1 MADNTPIVKLPDMDL
16 AQYRFLL
23 TLPWYH
29 KKDEVKEKLLH
40 GVKENKMVKFY
51 QEVSEQFKWPVDK
64 LWIEETVRQNEDKIK
79 QFEEKIDDAVKN
91 LGETEVRE
99 SHLTKSEFLCR
110 IGEKDAAES
119 AFRITADK
127 TVGSGQRLDIIF
139 TLIRMGFF
147 YNDKD
152 LVKRN
157 IQKAKSMIEQ
167 GGDWDRRNRLKVYEA
182 YYLMSVRQFKSSAE
196 LFLDTLA
203 TFSSEELFSYQQNV
217 FYTVL
222 TSIVSLDRVALKEK
236 VVDSPDVNT
245 VIKVIPNLNDFLRSF
260 YNSDYILFF
269 SSLAKITEAMK
280 EEQYCH
286 EHVFYFAR
294 EMRVRA
300 YKQYLQSYRSVQL
313 KSVAT
318 AFGVTVEFIDRE
330 LSRFISIGRLDCK
343 IDAVGGIVET
353 IRPDTKNASYHN
365 TIKQGDLLLNRI
377 QKLSR
382 VIHL

>member
-1 MADNTPIVKLPDMDL
+1 MADNTQIVKLPDMEL
-16 AQYRFLL
+16 AHYKFLL
-23 TLPWYH
+23 NLPWYS
-29 KKDEVKEKLLH
+29 KKKEVKEKLMS

-51 QEVSEQFKWPVDK
+51 QEVCEQFKWEVNK
-64 LWIEETVRQNEDKIK
+64 AWVEETARQNEAKLKELD
-79 QFEEKIDDAVKN
+79 EKIDDATKN

-99 SHLTKSEFLCR
+99 SHLAKSEFLCR
-110 IGEKDAAES
+110 IGDKDAAES
-119 AFRITADK
+119 SFRITADK

-182 YYLMSVRQFKSSAE
+182 YYLMSVRQFKNSAE

-203 TFSSEELFSYQQNV
+203 TFSSEEIFSYERNV

-222 TSIVSLDRVALKEK
+222 TSIVSLDRVSLKEK

-245 VIKVIPNLNDFLRSF
+245 VVKVIPNLYDFLRSF
-260 YNSDYILFF
+260 YNSDYTLFF
-269 SSLAKITEAMK
+269 ASLAKITEAMK

-294 EMRVRA
+294 
-300 YKQYLQSYRSVQL
+300 
-313 KSVAT
+313 
-318 AFGVTVEFIDRE
+318 
-330 LSRFISIGRLDCK
+330 
-343 IDAVGGIVET
+343 
-353 IRPDTKNASYHN
+353 
-365 TIKQGDLLLNRI
+365 
-377 QKLSR
+377 
-382 VIHL
+382 

>member
-1 MADNTPIVKLPDMDL
+1 
-16 AQYRFLL
+16 
-23 TLPWYH
+23 
-29 KKDEVKEKLLH
+29 
-40 GVKENKMVKFY
+40 MVKFY

-64 LWIEETVRQNEDKIK
+64 HWIDETVRHNEEKIK
-79 QFEEKIDDAVKN
+79 EFEEKIDDAVKN

-99 SHLTKSEFLCR
+99 SHLAKSEFLCR

-167 GGDWDRRNRLKVYEA
+167 GGDWDRRNRLKAYEA
-182 YYLMSVRQFKSSAE
+182 YYLMSVRQFKSSAV

-245 VIKVIPNLNDFLRSF
+245 VIKVIPNLYDFLRSF
-260 YNSDYILFF
+260 YNSDYTLFF
-269 SSLAKITEAMK
+269 SPLAKITEAMK

>member
-1 MADNTPIVKLPDMDL
+1 MT
-16 AQYRFLL
+16 
-23 TLPWYH
+23 
-29 KKDEVKEKLLH
+29 
-40 GVKENKMVKFY
+40 KFY
-51 QEVSEQFKWPVDK
+51 LEVCEQFKLEVNHQWVEEINKENEVK
-64 LWIEETVRQNEDKIK
+64 LKEFEDKI
-79 QFEEKIDDAVKN
+79 EDAVKN

-99 SHLTKSEFLCR
+99 CHLAKSEFLLR
-110 IGEKDAAES
+110 TGDKAGSETS
-119 AFRITADK
+119 YRITADK

-139 TLIRMGFF
+139 TLIRIGFF

-152 LVKRN
+152 LIKRN

-182 YYLMSVRQFKSSAE
+182 YYLLSIRQFKTSAE

-203 TFSSEELFSYQQNV
+203 TFSSEELFSYEKNV
-217 FYTVL
+217 FYTVI
-222 TSIVSLDRVALKEK
+222 TSIVSLDRVSLKEK

-245 VIKVIPNLNDFLRSF
+245 VIKTIPHLNEFLRSF
-260 YNSDYILFF
+260 YNSDYALFF
-269 SSLAKITEAMK
+269 SSLAHITEAMK
-280 EEQYCH
+280 EEEFCH
-286 EHVFYFAR
+286 EHVYYFAR

-313 KSVAT
+313 KSMAA
-318 AFGVTVEFIDRE
+318 AFGVSSEFIDRE
-330 LSRFISIGRLDCK
+330 LSRFISIGKLDCK
-343 IDAVGGIVET
+343 IDAVGGIIET
-353 IRPDTKNASYHN
+353 IRPDTKNAHYHN